1 VKKVKFDNV
10 VTAVALYAVLQVLFA
25 FPLTVLALQVFGVTM
40 VGHYSAGLSAVF
52 LSMLV
57 VGYLFNAEIR
67 QERRGAVLRIVLL
80 SAFYELLVVV
90 FQPTLAD
97 WVPFAIS
104 KPKEAFDGTVVTT
117 VEWFLYN
124 LSRRG
129 NMFVNVAV
137 ILGVGVLGLYA
148 GLKLGE
154 TRAS

>member
-1 VKKVKFDNV
+1 VKLVSLV
-10 VTAVALYAVLQVLFA
+10 IAVALYAVLQVLFA
-25 FPLTVLALQVFGVTM
+25 FPLSVLALQFFGVTM
-40 VGHYSAGLSAVF
+40 VAYYSAGLAAFF
-52 LSMLV
+52 LSIVV
-57 VGYLFNAEIR
+57 VGYLFRNEIQ
-67 QERRGAVLRIVLL
+67 QERRVAILWISVL